1 MLYMSFI
8 EVMFIFVYQELPNS
22 GPQTFNWIV
31 FLKAQ
36 PLLYHSLK
44 EYCGLVI

>member
-1 MLYMSFI
+1 MVTNSI
-8 EVMFIFVYQELPNS
+8 PTKS
-22 GPQTFNWIV
+22 GPQTWNCIV

-36 PLLYHSLK
+36 ALWYHSLK